1 MRSLAE
7 NNDDCK
13 ARLWDRGGSGYRLI
27 LHIKQ
32 RTPTARNMNKWL
44 QSGIQIQD
52 ESGASVRMML
62 NSSTPSASSA
72 RTIQVLSTREEAKKQ
87 YHYAPDFHSIRFSAN
102 LITLIRNSSTH
113 NSTMTTLQSVKVPSK
128 MGENI
133 GGMVEVF
140 HRCYFLFT
148 DCVWRHTLV
157 KLCVSTL
164 LVQAEK
170 EGK

>member
-1 MRSLAE
+1 M
-7 NNDDCK
+7 
-13 ARLWDRGGSGYRLI
+13 
-27 LHIKQ
+27 
-32 RTPTARNMNKWL
+32 
-44 QSGIQIQD
+44 
-52 ESGASVRMML
+52 RMML
-62 NSSTPSASSA
+62 NSSTPSASA

-164 LVQAEK
+164 LVQAERK
-170 EGK
+170 KQRRQIGSCLIFWKSEIKSPRLSRRHCCDAVML